1 MQVKTTGFEGLVEII
16 PNVFEDDRGW
26 FFELYKEETFKK
38 HNIHHSFVQENQ
50 SFSKKGVVRGL
61 HLQLPPY
68 AQAKL
73 VTVIT
78 GKVLDV
84 VVDLRITSKTFKQ
97 VYYCVL
103 ESSKHN
109 MLMVPEGFAHGF
121 AALEDSIFFYKC
133 SNVYNRASESGIRWN
148 DSELNINWKVENPTL
163 SEKDSELPTLTDLL
177 GNSLISQE
185 LK

>member
-26 FFELYKEETFKK
+26 FYEFYKEETFKK
-38 HNIHHSFVQENQ
+38 HNINYSFVQENQ

-73 VTVIT
+73 VTVIS

-84 VVDLRITSKTFKQ
+84 VVDLRKTSGTYKQ
-97 VYYCVL
+97 VYYCLL
-103 ESSKHN
+103 ESDRRN
-109 MLMVPEGFAHGF
+109 MLLIPEGFAHGF

-133 SNVYNRASESGIRWN
+133 SKVYNRESETGIRWN
-148 DSELNINWKVENPTL
+148 DPQLDINWRIENPVL
-163 SEKDSELPTLTDLL
+163 SPKDSALPVLADLL
-177 GNSLISQE
+177 ENSVISQY
-185 LK
+185 